1 MDFPMKNHHVWRTYK
16 IIRVRFSKAQA
27 RPVLVVKKTSEN
39 VKIDGRIRQKKMPK
53 RFSSSLF
60 LFGFLLNSIC
70 FLGGTFSGKMM
81 GK

>member
-1 MDFPMKNHHVWRTYK
+1 MFGEAFDHPGPLFQ
-16 IIRVRFSKAQA
+16 SQA

-39 VKIDGRIRQKKMPK
+39 VKIDGRIPPK
-53 RFSSSLF
+53 RCRKGSAHHYFYLDF
-60 LFGFLLNSIC
+60 TKLDL